1 MAICNELDTGIGK
14 TCDNNTGGVK
24 KIFIAEKDNV
34 ASVTPGSPF
43 DTITAITMVSGKKFY
58 EFAFNKNTS
67 TFTEVTTGDQAVGS
81 QVCTQTLTLVLNR
94 REQAKREVLLKLG
107 NFKDLAV
114 IVLDSNDK
122 YWLLG
127 ETEGM
132 NMTENSSENGTVK
145 TDRNGYTITLVGE
158 EPEMASEV
166 DSTVISSIVA

>member
-1 MAICNELDTGIGK
+1 MAICNELDAGISK

-24 KIFIAEKDNV
+24 KIYIAEKDNV
-34 ASVTPGSPF
+34 SSITHGSPY
-43 DTITAITMVSGKKFY
+43 DTITAISMVSTKKFY
-58 EFAFNKNTS
+58 EFVFNKNTS
-67 TFTEVTTGDQAVGS
+67 TFTESTTGDQAVGS

-122 YWLLG
+122 YFFLG
-127 ETEGM
+127 ETEGL
-132 NMTENSSENGTVK
+132 NMTENSSESGTVK
-145 TDRNGYTITLVGE
+145 TDRNGYTITFVGE

-166 DSTVISSIVA
+166 DSTIIAALLV